1 VDERCD
7 TADRAF
13 SVGVSALQD
22 GSTFGSHAWIERP
35 TMTAPSKL
43 TRRMAVRTA
52 AAVVVTAAAVIVAM
66 GSASAHVSIS
76 PESAEQGSTAE
87 LTFRVP
93 NEEARAVTT
102 KLQLQIPTSA
112 PIAQLLVRPVPGW
125 TVSEHSVTLSKPLI
139 TDDGKFTTVV
149 DQVTWSGGRI
159 EPGQYQDFALSVDPL
174 PDTGSS
180 VAFKA
185 LQTYSNGDVV
195 RWIDVS
201 APGQVEAEHP
211 APVLALTSA
220 TEKPTVDPTAM
231 EMASASVAAAD
242 PSSSWPGVLAV
253 IALLLAL
260 AAVGAV
266 GVMWVRRPRQV

>member
-1 VDERCD
+1 MIA
-7 TADRAF
+7 TSQGA
-13 SVGVSALQD
+13 
-22 GSTFGSHAWIERP
+22 
-35 TMTAPSKL
+35 
-43 TRRMAVRTA
+43 RRTAVRTVV
-52 AAVVVTAAAVIVAM
+52 AVGVTAAAVMVGM

-76 PESAEQGSTAE
+76 PETAVQGSTAE

-102 KLQLQIPTSA
+102 KLQLQIPTSS
-112 PIAQLLVRPVPGW
+112 PIAQLLARPVPGW
-125 TVSEHSVTLSKPLI
+125 TVTEHSITLSKPLV
-139 TDDGKFTTVV
+139 TDDGTFTTVV

-174 PDTGSS
+174 PETGSS

-201 APGQVEAEHP
+201 APGQAEAEHP

-231 EMASASVAAAD
+231 EMASASVAANAD
-242 PSSSWPGVLAV
+242 SSSSWPGVLAV
-253 IALLLAL
+253 FALLLAL

>member
-1 VDERCD
+1 MIATSQAIR
-7 TADRAF
+7 R
-13 SVGVSALQD
+13 VGV
-22 GSTFGSHAWIERP
+22 R
-35 TMTAPSKL
+35 
-43 TRRMAVRTA
+43 
-52 AAVVVTAAAVIVAM
+52 AAVAVGVTAAAVIV
-66 GSASAHVSIS
+66 GISPASAHVSIS
-76 PESAEQGSTAE
+76 PDTALQGSTAE

-102 KLQLQIPTSA
+102 KLQLQIPTSS
-112 PIAQLLVRPVPGW
+112 PIAQLLARPVAGW
-125 TVSEHSVTLSKPLI
+125 TVTEHTVALSKPLI

-159 EPGQYQDFALSVDPL
+159 EPGQYQDFAVSVDPL

-201 APGQVEAEHP
+201 APGQPESEHP
-211 APVLALTSA
+211 APVLALTS
-220 TEKPTVDPTAM
+220 PTDNPTAM
-231 EMASASVAAAD
+231 EMASASVGTDAD
-242 PSSSWPGVLAV
+242 SSSSWPGVLAV

-266 GVMWVRRPRQV
+266 GVLWVRRPRQV

>member
-1 VDERCD
+1 MVA
-7 TADRAF
+7 TPQ
-13 SVGVSALQD
+13 G
-22 GSTFGSHAWIERP
+22 
-35 TMTAPSKL
+35 
-43 TRRMAVRTA
+43 TRRTAVRTVAA
-52 AAVVVTAAAVIVAM
+52 AAVTTAAVIAGM
-66 GSASAHVSIS
+66 GSASAHVSID
-76 PESAEQGSTAE
+76 PETALQGSTAE

-112 PIAQLLVRPVPGW
+112 PIAQLLARPVPGW
-125 TVSEHSVTLSKPLI
+125 TVTEHSITLSKPLI

-174 PDTGSS
+174 PETGSS

-201 APGQVEAEHP
+201 APGQAESEHP

-220 TEKPTVDPTAM
+220 ADEPTAM
-231 EMASASVAAAD
+231 EMASASVATNAD
-242 PSSSWPGVLAV
+242 SSSSWPGVLAV

-266 GVMWVRRPRQV
+266 GVLWVRRPRQV

>member
-1 VDERCD
+1 
-7 TADRAF
+7 
-13 SVGVSALQD
+13 
-22 GSTFGSHAWIERP
+22 
-35 TMTAPSKL
+35 MTATSQA
-43 TRRMAVRTA
+43 RRRTGIRAALAVG
-52 AAVVVTAAAVIVAM
+52 VTAAAVIVGM
-66 GSASAHVSIS
+66 SPASAHVSIS
-76 PESAEQGSTAE
+76 PDTAVQGSTAE

-102 KLQLQIPTSA
+102 KLQLQIPTQA
-112 PIAQLLVRPVPGW
+112 PIAQLLARPVPGW

-201 APGQVEAEHP
+201 APGQPGSEHP

-220 TEKPTVDPTAM
+220 TDNPIAM
-231 EMASASVAAAD
+231 EMASASVAATAD
-242 PSSSWPGVLAV
+242 SSSSWPGVVAV

-260 AAVGAV
+260 AAAGAV